1 MVPASRSPSD
11 LRPSWPSIFP
21 KSEHSPQARSSAHFW
36 LTGFVWRKSRK
47 GTGHRRYFHA
57 DGRRVTVAFHGTN
70 TTFVPKTLK
79 SMVEEQAKWTE
90 NDLVRLGLLKR

>member
-1 MVPASRSPSD
+1 MAIDFSKIRALTAD
-11 LRPSWPSIFP
+11 EII
-21 KSEHSPQARSSAHFW
+21 SA
-36 LTGFVWRKSRK
+36 LLADGFVWRKSRR

-57 DGRRVTVAFHGTN
+57 DSRRVTVAFHGAN

-79 SMVEEQAKWTE
+79 SMIEEQARWTE